1 MMISQI
7 VAVSKNF
14 VIGNQGKIP
23 WHSSA
28 DFQFFKKTT
37 MGKPIIMGRKTYTSI
52 GKPLP
57 GRLNIVITRS
67 PDTFSTSKP
76 PKSLVMVSSIED
88 AIQRAK
94 QEDVEE
100 IFIIGGA
107 TIYEQTKDITQK
119 LYLTV
124 VDVEAQGD
132 AHFDKSYLDRF
143 ELTKTIEHTDTTP
156 HLSWRTYSKLP
167 T

>member
-37 MGKPIIMGRKTYTSI
+37 MGKPIIMGRKTYASI

-67 PDTFSTSKP
+67 PDTLNVPNSV
-76 PKSLVMVSSIED
+76 VMVSNIED

-143 ELTKTIEHTDTTP
+143 ELTKTLEYTDTTP